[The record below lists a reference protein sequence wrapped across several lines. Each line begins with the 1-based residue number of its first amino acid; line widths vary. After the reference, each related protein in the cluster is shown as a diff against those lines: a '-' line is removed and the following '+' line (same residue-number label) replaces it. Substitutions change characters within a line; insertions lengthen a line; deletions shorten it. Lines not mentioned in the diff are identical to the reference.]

1 MKNGAWASIKNF
13 MGFGALEDY
22 EEEDFEEQE
31 VTEQETDEA
40 ASKKSKGKSFTR
52 RKSTSNVVPI
62 TARDTSANG
71 QIFKP
76 QVFEDAYKISSVV
89 TASLV
94 AIFDVAGMKDSE
106 VATRVVDFVSGT
118 VYALGGNMRKI
129 TDGIFVAG
137 PRHVDISGDNISEH
151 TRNNFNWNYGNIR

>member
-1 MKNGAWASIKNF
+1 MKAWASIKNF
-13 MGFGALEDY
+13 MGFGSLEEYDDEDFI
-22 EEEDFEEQE
+22 EEEVIEEE
-31 VTEQETDEA
+31 KED
-40 ASKKSKGKSFTR
+40 KKAKNKSFTR
-52 RKSTSNVVPI
+52 KKPTSNVVPI
-62 TARDTSANG
+62 TSRDNSANV

-89 TASLV
+89 TANLV
-94 AIFDVAGMKDSE
+94 AIFDVAGMKDSA

-151 TRNNFNWNYGNIR
+151 TRNNFNWNYGSVR